1 MVIDAP
7 AVWPHNGRRR
17 FEFVSRIALFV
28 AAAAM
33 LLLGACGRDAGH
45 YLAKG
50 NEFYEAKNFADAS
63 IQYRKAIQKDP
74 NLGEAYYRLG
84 RSELE
89 QRKVEEALQALS
101 RATQVA
107 PDLLEAKVHLAN
119 LALAIYAG
127 SPQSREAAYGIVAA
141 QADALLTKDPKSVGG
156 LRLRGQL
163 AMLDRNPAAAVE
175 YLRQANE
182 IQPGQRDTV
191 LSYVQA
197 LIQAGKAEE
206 GEKLGRELIG
216 SDPGF
221 GAMYEVLY
229 RYYAAA
235 NRLQDAEQILTQ
247 RIANNPKEAVG
258 LLQLAGHHA
267 RRKDTAKMNA
277 ALERILANPAGFP
290 DGRMQVGD
298 FYAGT
303 LRDWDQALRLYEE
316 GARTDAARN
325 ADYSRKIAGV
335 QAARGDRDAALR
347 TLEET
352 VAAHPDD
359 RQSRILLG
367 DLLAS
372 SQKQEDLRKAVASY
386 QAAAGQDRAGTELEF
401 KLGRAYTG
409 LRDFD
414 NARKHLQN
422 ALQEGPAHVP
432 SRLLLAGIAIRERK
446 PAEALSHAEQA
457 LRIEPQNPR
466 ASFLH
471 AIALTQ
477 SSRFDEARG
486 ELTALERRFPR
497 SNDVQMQLALLAM
510 AEKKYS
516 QAEAILSKLSADDPR
531 AAAAL
536 AETYVAQ
543 QQSDR
548 ALELLRKESA
558 ESPDSLIVRRL
569 LARTLAQAGR
579 YDDSI
584 KEYEALIARDPQSAA
599 TIMQLGDV
607 YRLKRD
613 VPRAKEQYRKAQAAA
628 PKSPLPH
635 LFLAMAEE
643 HEGNLTE
650 AIRGY
655 RRVLEMQPDNPLAM
669 NNLAFVLAQ
678 SGGSLDE
685 ALELARRAAER
696 YPEQDNIQD
705 TLGWVYLKKGMN
717 DSALQI
723 FTRLTARNPDSGMF
737 HYHLGAAHW
746 AKGDAAGARA
756 AIDTALAKGL
766 SPNDERE
773 ARELR
778 NRIG

>member
-1 MVIDAP
+1 MNRTGLIVVST
-7 AVWPHNGRRR
+7 AV
-17 FEFVSRIALFV
+17 
-28 AAAAM
+28 

-45 YLAKG
+45 YLARG

-63 IQYRKAIQKDP
+63 LQYRKAIQKDP

-89 QRKVEEALQALS
+89 QRKAEEALQALT
-101 RATQVA
+101 RATQLA
-107 PDLLEAKVHLAN
+107 PDLLEAKTHLAN

-141 QADALLTKDPKSVGG
+141 QADALLTKDPKSVDG

-163 AMLDRNPAAAVE
+163 AMLDHNPGAAVE

-197 LIQAGKAEE
+197 LIQAGKVEE
-206 GEKLGRELIG
+206 GEKLGRELIAKE
-216 SDPGF
+216 PAF
-221 GAMYEVLY
+221 GAMYDVMY

-235 NRLQDAEQILTQ
+235 NRLQDAEEILTL
-247 RIANNPKEAVG
+247 RVANNPKDAVA
-258 LLQLAGHHA
+258 LLQLAGHHS
-267 RRKDTAKMNA
+267 RRKDTVRMNA
-277 ALERILANPAGFP
+277 ALDRILASPADFP

-316 GARTDAARN
+316 GARADAAKK
-325 ADYSRKIAGV
+325 ADYQRKIAGV
-335 QAARGDRDAALR
+335 QAARGDREAAIG
-347 TLEET
+347 TLEQA
-352 VAAHPDD
+352 VAAQPDD

-367 DLLAS
+367 DLLAR
-372 SQKQEDLRKAVASY
+372 SQTPEDLRKAAENY
-386 QAAAGQDRAGTELEF
+386 KAAAGADAVAAELQF
-401 KLGRAYTG
+401 KLGRTYTA

-414 NARKHLQN
+414 SARKHLQ
-422 ALQEGPAHVP
+422 AAAQAGPAYVLP
-432 SRLLLAGIAIRERK
+432 RLLLAGIAIRERK

-457 LRIEPQNPR
+457 LRIEPENPR
-466 ASFLH
+466 AAFLH

-477 SSRFDEARG
+477 SSRFDEARKG
-486 ELTALERRFPR
+486 LAALEKRFPR
-497 SNDVQMQLALLAM
+497 SNDVKMQLALLAM

-516 QAEAILSKLSADDPR
+516 EAEALLSKLSADDPR

-543 QQSDR
+543 QQTER
-548 ALELLRKESA
+548 ALELLRKEAA
-558 ESPDSLIVRRL
+558 ESPDSVIVHRL

-599 TIMQLGDV
+599 LIMQLGDV

-613 VPRAKEQYRKAQAAA
+613 VPRAKEQYRKAQSAA

-635 LFLAMAEE
+635 LFLAMADE

-650 AIRGY
+650 AVQGY
-655 RRVLEMQPDNPLAM
+655 RRVLAMQPDNPLAM

-685 ALELARRAAER
+685 ALDLARRAAER

-746 AKGDAAGARA
+746 AKGDAASAKT

-766 SPNDERE
+766 SPDDERQ
-773 ARELR
+773 ARELL